1 MGKIKKWN
9 AYLVLDLLSINALS
23 SRKDFPLT
31 KLYISK
37 KQAIGLL
44 GELLDEVL

>member
-9 AYLVLDLLSINALS
+9 TYQVLDLLSTNALS
-23 SRKDFPLT
+23 SRKDFPL
-31 KLYISK
+31 KIYISK
-37 KQAIGLL
+37 EQAIGLL